1 MEQQEKE
8 TMNEE
13 VVSSKQELAKV
24 ESNEQLVA
32 TKTADK
38 NVLTLEIFSQL
49 PTEIQ
54 GKFANFMVEQL
65 EFEFIQRQ
73 AKVIQSVST
82 NMSFSNAFVLAT
94 FARQNS
100 ISWIEVLNRFCVI
113 SGKICEGANSIRSR
127 LKKAGCNYSFEWG
140 KKGENET
147 CRMIEK
153 LADGRE
159 LHGETWSLERARNA
173 GIASKDVWR
182 KYPREMLMARATT
195 SFVKMFYP
203 EIIAE
208 VSIKEEILDGDYFDA
223 PKIEN
228 DENKQSENLELLVK

>member
-1 MEQQEKE
+1 MEQKEQETKN
-8 TMNEE
+8 TE
-13 VVSSKQELAKV
+13 VVSVKKEPAKIDT
-24 ESNEQLVA
+24 QLVA
-32 TKTADK
+32 SNTDK
-38 NVLTLEIFSQL
+38 NVLTLSTFTQMPI
-49 PTEIQ
+49 EIQ
-54 GKFANFMVEQL
+54 AKFANFMAEQL
-65 EFEFIQRQ
+65 EFEFVQRQ
-73 AKVIQSVST
+73 AKVIQSVSP
-82 NMSFSNAFVLAT
+82 NISIANAFVLAT

-203 EIIAE
+203 ELIAE
-208 VSIKEEILDGDYFDA
+208 VSIKEEVLDGGYFDA
-223 PKIEN
+223 PQVEQNEKKEN
-228 DENKQSENLELLVK
+228 QNLELLVK